1 MCDEVRLALSAGMDG
16 EPTDPGVEAHLES
29 CAACTAWRE
38 RAEKVTRA
46 VRIGP
51 ARVPDLTDSIMATVA
66 ADPVARATR
75 ARLSARADA
84 YARWQILRMAV
95 AVAATVQLALAV
107 PMLVA
112 VFLGT
117 ETGTHAGREM
127 ASFDAAVAV
136 GFLLAAW
143 RPSRARAYVPVAIV
157 LSACLAVT
165 SGGDVIRGVTAVPHE
180 VGHLVTLVQ
189 AGLLWALSRADRSL
203 GGRRT
208 KPGTID
214 APRWAS

>member
-1 MCDEVRLALSAGMDG
+1 MCDEVRLALSASMDG
-16 EPTDPGVEAHLES
+16 EPTDPDVEAHLES
-29 CAACTAWRE
+29 CSGCTTWRE

-51 ARVPDLTDSIMATVA
+51 ARVPDLTDPIMAAIA

-75 ARLSARADA
+75 SRLESRADA
-84 YARWQILRMAV
+84 YARRQILRVAV
-95 AVAATVQLALAV
+95 AVAAAVQFALAV
-107 PMLVA
+107 PMLVG

-117 ETGTHAGREM
+117 EMGTHAGREM

-143 RPSRARAYVPVAIV
+143 RPSRARAYMPVAIV
-157 LSACLAVT
+157 LSGCLAVT
-165 SGGDVIRGVTAVPHE
+165 SGVDVIRGVTALPHE

-203 GGRRT
+203 GGRRP
-208 KPGTID
+208 KPGAID

>member
-1 MCDEVRLALSAGMDG
+1 
-16 EPTDPGVEAHLES
+16 
-29 CAACTAWRE
+29 
-38 RAEKVTRA
+38 
-46 VRIGP
+46 
-51 ARVPDLTDSIMATVA
+51 
-66 ADPVARATR
+66 
-75 ARLSARADA
+75 
-84 YARWQILRMAV
+84 V
-95 AVAATVQLALAV
+95 AVAAAAAVQFALAV
-107 PMLVA
+107 PVLVA

-157 LSACLAVT
+157 LAGCLAVT
-165 SGGDVIRGVTAVPHE
+165 SGGDLIRGVTTLPHE

-189 AGLLWALSRADRSL
+189 AVLLWALSRADRRL
-203 GGRRT
+203 GGHREV
-208 KPGTID
+208 PGTID